1 MRPEP
6 LRRNRD
12 FMLLWSGQALSE
24 LGSQVSTVAYPLL
37 VLALTGSAA
46 KAGVVGF
53 AKLVPLALFALPS
66 GVIADRVD
74 RKRLMMASD
83 GIRAVALASIPIAF
97 ALGQPAYL
105 QVLAV
110 AFIDGALFATS
121 YITER
126 GALHQLVPSEQLS
139 QAVAQN
145 QGRSFA
151 ASIAGP
157 PLGGLLF
164 SAGRALPFLVDAIS
178 YSASTV
184 GLALIQRP
192 FQTSRTE
199 PGRSFRREVGEGFA
213 WLWRRPFF
221 RTAVLLFAMGNPLF
235 SGVYLLAILL
245 AEDHGASSAAIGVMF
260 AIVGAGGVI
269 GALLAGPLGRRLTP
283 RLALVCQEWVIT
295 AMLPLLLVAHAAL
308 AIGVIVAA
316 AEVLTPVTN
325 SKVSG
330 LRIGLTPTHLQGR
343 VQAASTFLAMS
354 LGWLGPLAAGFLFQ
368 GAGSTAAV
376 LAFTGWV
383 GVLALIATLSSA
395 LRAAPD
401 PPSTAAPEALH

>member
-1 MRPEP
+1 M
-6 LRRNRD
+6 
-12 FMLLWSGQALSE
+12 FLWSGQALSE

-53 AKLVPLALFALPS
+53 AKFLPMTLLALPS

-83 GIRAVALASIPIAF
+83 SIRAAALGSLPIAF
-97 ALGQPAYL
+97 AVGQPAYL
-105 QVLAV
+105 QVVAV
-110 AFIDGALFATS
+110 AFIDGALFSTS

-126 GALHQLVPSEQLS
+126 GALHQLVPTEQLP

-145 QGRSFA
+145 EGRTFA

-164 SAGRALPFLVDAIS
+164 SAGRALPFLVDAVS
-178 YSASTV
+178 YSASTL
-184 GLALIQRP
+184 GLAFTRRP
-192 FQTSRTE
+192 FQAPRTK
-199 PGRSFRREVGEGFA
+199 PRRSARKEVAEGLA
-213 WLWRRPFF
+213 WLWQRPFF
-221 RTAVLLFAMGNPLF
+221 RTAVLLFAFGNPLF

-269 GALLAGPLGRRLTP
+269 GAVLAGPLGRHLTP
-283 RLALVCQEWVIT
+283 RLALVCQEWFIT
-295 AMLPLLLVAHAAL
+295 ALLPLLLVAHSAL
-308 AIGVIVAA
+308 AIGVVVAA

-330 LRIGLTPTHLQGR
+330 LRIALTPSELQGR

-368 GAGSTAAV
+368 GAGNTAAI
-376 LAFTGWV
+376 LAFTAV
-383 GVLALIATLSSA
+383 IAVLALIATLSPS
-395 LRAAPD
+395 LRGDPD
-401 PPSTAAPEALH
+401 PQSMLASQDLTG